1 MPDVAFVPDAATLPA
16 VSTWEIG
23 RAAVRA
29 LLRRKA
35 QTFLAVLGIVI
46 GIAAVILTVA
56 IGDGA
61 AARLADSFRS
71 VGVNLLVLRPGSSP
85 FGGVQG
91 GFGSRATI
99 TVEDLA
105 AIRELSRVRR
115 VSPRPMAGLSLVS
128 EKSNWK
134 TDVNGVIPDFCEI
147 RVWRI
152 LRGRTISA
160 ADVEEGAKVMVLGL
174 TVADKLFG
182 SSRDPVGETV
192 RLGNVDFVV
201 IGLLEHKG
209 MAANGWDL
217 DDNAYIPFTTYVD
230 KVQGGSRKYVNGTT
244 YISAISSEEA
254 SRAAQQITELLRD
267 RHHLT
272 AGAEDDFQIRNNVA
286 QAEAEAASARTMAN
300 LLAAVAAVSL
310 IVAGVSIMN
319 IMLVSVTERTREIGL
334 RVAVGARPRDILL
347 QFVAEAVALSL
358 VGGSVGTLLG
368 IGMAG
373 FIGNLFGWPVL
384 VRVDGAV
391 VAIAISAAVGL
402 LFGVYPAMSA
412 ARLDPI
418 EALRFES

>member
-1 MPDVAFVPDAATLPA
+1 VLL
-16 VSTWEIG
+16 WEIG

-29 LLRRKA
+29 LARRKA

-61 AARLADSFRS
+61 AVKLADSFRS
-71 VGVNLLVLRPGSSP
+71 MGVNLLVLRPGSSP

-91 GFGSRATI
+91 GFGSRATV

-115 VSPRPMAGLSLVS
+115 VSPRPMSMLQLVT
-128 EKSNWK
+128 EESNWS
-134 TDVNGVIPDFCEI
+134 TDLNGVIPDFFEI
-147 RVWRI
+147 RIWRI
-152 LRGRTISA
+152 LRGRNIST

-174 TVADKLFG
+174 TAAEKLFG
-182 SSRDPVGETV
+182 THRDPIGETV
-192 RLGNVDFVV
+192 RVGTTAFVV

-209 MAANGWDL
+209 MSAGGFDL
-217 DDNAYIPFTTYVD
+217 DDNAYIPFTSFVD
-230 KVQGGSRKYVNGTT
+230 KIQGGSRRFVNGAT
-244 YISAISSEEA
+244 YVSAISAEET
-254 SRAAQQITELLRD
+254 SRAAEQITELLRQ
-267 RHHLT
+267 RHHLA
-272 AGAEDDFQIRNNVA
+272 AGGDDDFQIRNNVA
-286 QAEAEAASARTMAN
+286 QAQAEAAGARAMAN

-310 IVAGVSIMN
+310 VVAGVSIMN

-334 RVAVGARPRDILL
+334 RVAVGARPRDILC
-347 QFVAEAVALSL
+347 QFLAEAVALAL
-358 VGGSVGTLLG
+358 VGGGAGTLLG

-373 FIGNLFGWPVL
+373 FIGGLFGWPVL

-391 VAIAISAAVGL
+391 LAVTVSAAVGL
-402 LFGVYPAMSA
+402 LFGVYPAVSA
-412 ARLDPI
+412 AALDPI

>member
-1 MPDVAFVPDAATLPA
+1 M
-16 VSTWEIG
+16 
-23 RAAVRA
+23 
-29 LLRRKA
+29 RRKA

-61 AARLADSFRS
+61 AAKLADSFRS

-85 FGGVQG
+85 LGGAHG

-115 VSPRPMAGLSLVS
+115 VSPRPMAGLQLVS
-128 EKSNWK
+128 ERSNWK
-134 TDVNGVIPDFCEI
+134 TDVNGVIPDFFEI

-152 LRGRTISA
+152 LRGRNISA

-192 RLGNVDFVV
+192 RLGNIDFLV

-209 MAANGWDL
+209 MTAGGWDL
-217 DDNAYIPFTTYVD
+217 DDNAYMPFSTYVD
-230 KVQGGSRKYVNGTT
+230 KVQGGSRKFVNGST
-244 YISAISSEEA
+244 YISAISAEEA
-254 SRAAQQITELLRD
+254 SRAAAQITELLRD
-267 RHHLT
+267 RHHL
-272 AGAEDDFQIRNNVA
+272 APGAEDDFQIRNNVA
-286 QAEAEAASARTMAN
+286 QAQAEAASARTMAN

-334 RVAVGARPRDILL
+334 RVAVGARPQDILL
-347 QFVAEAVALSL
+347 QFIAEAVALSL
-358 VGGSVGTLLG
+358 VGGGVGTLLG
-368 IGMAG
+368 VGMAG
-373 FIGNLFGWPVL
+373 FVGSLFGWPIL

-402 LFGVYPAMSA
+402 LFGVYPATSA

-418 EALRFES
+418 EALRFET

>member
-1 MPDVAFVPDAATLPA
+1 LVSRAATFSSVLI
-16 VSTWEIG
+16 WEIG

-29 LLRRKA
+29 LVRRKA

-61 AARLADSFRS
+61 AVRLADSFRS
-71 VGVNLLVLRPGSSP
+71 MGVNLLVLRPGSSP

-115 VSPRPMAGLSLVS
+115 VSPRPMASFQLVS
-128 EKSNWK
+128 EGSNWK
-134 TDVNGVIPDFCEI
+134 TDVNGVIPDFFEI

-152 LRGRTISA
+152 LRGRNISA

-174 TVADKLFG
+174 TVAEKLFG
-182 SSRDPVGETV
+182 PQRDPVGETV
-192 RLGNVDFVV
+192 RLGNIDFVV

-209 MAANGWDL
+209 MTSGGWDL
-217 DDNAYIPFTTYVD
+217 DDNAYMPFTTYVD
-230 KVQGGSRKYVNGTT
+230 KVQGGSRRFVNGTT
-244 YISAISSEEA
+244 YISAISAEEA
-254 SRAAQQITELLRD
+254 SRAVAQITELLRD
-267 RHHLT
+267 RHHL
-272 AGAEDDFQIRNNVA
+272 APGVDDDFQIRNNVA
-286 QAEAEAASARTMAN
+286 QAQAEAASARTMAN

-310 IVAGVSIMN
+310 VVAGVSIMN

-334 RVAVGARPRDILL
+334 RVAVGAKPRDILL
-347 QFVAEAVALSL
+347 QFVAEALALAL
-358 VGGSVGTLLG
+358 VGGSAGTLLG
-368 IGMAG
+368 IGMTG
-373 FIGNLFGWPVL
+373 FIGGLFGWPVL
-384 VRVDGAV
+384 VRVDGALL
-391 VAIAISAAVGL
+391 AIAVSAAVGL

-412 ARLDPI
+412 AALDPI

>member
-1 MPDVAFVPDAATLPA
+1 M
-16 VSTWEIG
+16 
-23 RAAVRA
+23 
-29 LLRRKA
+29 RRKA

-61 AARLADSFRS
+61 AAKLADSFRS

-85 FGGVQG
+85 VGGAHG

-105 AIRELSRVRR
+105 AIRELSRIRR
-115 VSPRPMAGLSLVS
+115 VSPRPMAGLQLVS
-128 EKSNWK
+128 ERSNWK
-134 TDVNGVIPDFCEI
+134 TDVNGVIPDFFEI

-152 LRGRTISA
+152 MRGRNINA

-174 TVADKLFG
+174 TVAEKLFG
-182 SSRDPVGETV
+182 SSRDPIGETV
-192 RLGNVDFVV
+192 RLGTVDFVV

-209 MAANGWDL
+209 MAAGGWDL

-230 KVQGGSRKYVNGTT
+230 KVQGGSRKFVNGTT
-244 YISAISSEEA
+244 YISAISAEEA
-254 SRAAQQITELLRD
+254 NRAAQQITELLRD
-267 RHHLT
+267 RHHL
-272 AGAEDDFQIRNNVA
+272 APGIEDDFQIRNNVA
-286 QAEAEAASARTMAN
+286 QAQAEAASARTMAN

-310 IVAGVSIMN
+310 VVAGVSIMN

-347 QFVAEAVALSL
+347 QFVAEALALAL
-358 VGGSVGTLLG
+358 AGGSVGTLLG

-373 FIGNLFGWPVL
+373 FIANLFGWPVL
-384 VRVDGAV
+384 VRADGAV
-391 VAIAISAAVGL
+391 LAIAISAAVGL

-412 ARLDPI
+412 ASLDPI

>member
-1 MPDVAFVPDAATLPA
+1 VLP
-16 VSTWEIG
+16 WEIG

-29 LLRRKA
+29 LARRKA

-61 AARLADSFRS
+61 TVKLADSFRS
-71 VGVNLLVLRPGSSP
+71 LGVNLLVLRPGSSP

-91 GFGSRATI
+91 GFGSRATV

-115 VSPRPMAGLSLVS
+115 VSPRPDLNLQLVS
-128 EKSNWK
+128 EESNWK
-134 TDVNGVIPDFCEI
+134 TDLNGVIPDFFEI

-152 LRGRTISA
+152 LRGRNISTV
-160 ADVEEGAKVMVLGL
+160 DVDEGAKVMVLGL
-174 TVADKLFG
+174 TVAEKLFG
-182 SSRDPVGETV
+182 PHRDPIGETV
-192 RLGNVDFVV
+192 RVGTTPFVV

-209 MAANGWDL
+209 MSAQGWDL

-230 KVQGGSRKYVNGTT
+230 KIQGGSRRFANGAT
-244 YISAISSEEA
+244 YISAVSSAEA
-254 SRAAQQITELLRD
+254 SRAAEQITELLRQ
-267 RHHLT
+267 RHHL
-272 AGAEDDFQIRNNVA
+272 APGVEDDFQVRNNVA
-286 QAEAEAASARTMAN
+286 QAEAEAAGARAMAN
-300 LLAAVAAVSL
+300 LLAAVAAISL

-334 RVAVGARPRDILL
+334 RVAVGARPSHILC
-347 QFVAEAVALSL
+347 QFLAEAVALTL
-358 VGGSVGTLLG
+358 VGGGAGTLLG

-373 FIGNLFGWPVL
+373 FIGGLYGWPIL

-391 VAIAISAAVGL
+391 LAVTVSAAVGL
-402 LFGVYPAMSA
+402 LFGVYPAVSA
-412 ARLDPI
+412 AALDPI
-418 EALRFES
+418 EALRFET

>member
-1 MPDVAFVPDAATLPA
+1 V
-16 VSTWEIG
+16 
-23 RAAVRA
+23 
-29 LLRRKA
+29 

-61 AARLADSFRS
+61 AAKLADSFRS

-85 FGGVQG
+85 LGGVHG

-115 VSPRPMAGLSLVS
+115 VSPRPMAGLQLVS
-128 EKSNWK
+128 EGSNWK
-134 TDVNGVIPDFCEI
+134 TDVNGVIPDFFEI

-152 LRGRTISA
+152 LRGRNIST

-182 SSRDPVGETV
+182 SSRDPVGQTV

-209 MAANGWDL
+209 MAAGGWDL

-230 KVQGGSRKYVNGTT
+230 KVQGGSRKFVNGTT
-244 YISAISSEEA
+244 YISAISTEEA
-254 SRAAQQITELLRD
+254 SRAAEQITQLLRD
-267 RHHLT
+267 RHHL
-272 AGAEDDFQIRNNVA
+272 APGAEDDFQIRNNVA
-286 QAEAEAASARTMAN
+286 QAQAEAAGARAMAN

-310 IVAGVSIMN
+310 LVAGVSIMN

-347 QFVAEAVALSL
+347 QFVVEALALAL
-358 VGGSVGTLLG
+358 VGGGAGTVLG

-373 FIGNLFGWPVL
+373 FIGGFFGWPVL
-384 VRVDGAV
+384 VRVDGAIL
-391 VAIAISAAVGL
+391 AIAVSAAVGL

-412 ARLDPI
+412 AALDPI